1 MILVGIQ
8 RRGPEH
14 PAPLDAERVEEI
26 LGGAPT
32 ESGGR
37 YDAAAHYVGVAL
49 RQAMGGVLFT
59 DLLDFDADLNDAG
72 RSPFGSIAAH
82 EWCRAEVR
90 RPPTSRARSPT
101 SLTNAD
107 QWSRHS
113 SRWGAC
119 PTITTWEEKLR

>member
-14 PAPLDAERVEEI
+14 PTPLDAERVEEI
-26 LGGAPT
+26 LGGAPA

-49 RQAMGGVLFT
+49 REAMGGVLFT

-82 EWCRAEVR
+82 EWCRAER
-90 RPPTSRARSPT
+90 GAPPTHLTRALAHVAHER
-101 SLTNAD
+101 
-107 QWSRHS
+107 WSMV
-113 SRWGAC
+113 A
-119 PTITTWEEKLR
+119 TF